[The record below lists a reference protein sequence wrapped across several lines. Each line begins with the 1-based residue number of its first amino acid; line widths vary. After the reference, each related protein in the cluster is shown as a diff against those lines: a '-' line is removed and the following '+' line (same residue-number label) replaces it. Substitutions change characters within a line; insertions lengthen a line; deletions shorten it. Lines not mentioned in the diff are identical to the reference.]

1 MVGPS
6 HHHATTNHGL
16 VFDSPAMAAFT
27 ELEGEVLIGLVTQ
40 AASML
45 AGLCRRHGVEVRR
58 VLDLGCGPGVG
69 TTCLARWLDAATVV
83 AVDGSPTMLQHVT
96 ARAERLGLAQRVETR
111 LVELPAGLDTLGR
124 ADVAWASMVLHHV
137 GDQATALRRIREL
150 LGTGGLVAILEQA
163 HPLRVLPEDV
173 DLGRPGLWDRL
184 DAAWASWF
192 AEMRADLS
200 GATTAADYPAMLGEA
215 GFELVADEVLTLAL
229 DAPLEERSRRFA
241 LSHLTRTSAQLAPY
255 AHAADLQALKVL
267 TDDNGEGS
275 ILAREDAV
283 LRASRHLYVAR
294 ALP

>member
-1 MVGPS
+1 MGGPS
-6 HHHATTNHGL
+6 HDHAPTNHGL
-16 VFDSPAMAAFT
+16 VFDSPMMAAFA
-27 ELEGEVLIGLVTQ
+27 ELEAEVLIGLVTQ

-45 AGLCRRHGVEVRR
+45 AGLCRRHAVEVRR

-69 TTCLARWLDAATVV
+69 TTCLAGRFDSATIV

-96 ARAERLGLAQRVETR
+96 GRAERLGLAQRVETC
-111 LVELPAGLDTLGR
+111 LAELPALLDTLGR
-124 ADVAWASMVLHHV
+124 ADVVWASMVLHHV

-150 LGTGGLVAILEQA
+150 LGTGGLLAILEQA

-192 AEMRADLS
+192 AEMRADLA
-200 GATTAADYPAMLGEA
+200 GATTAADYPAMLEEA

-229 DAPLEERSRRFA
+229 DAPLEGRSRRFA
-241 LSHLTRTSAQLAPY
+241 LDHLTRTSAQLASH
-255 AHAADLQALKVL
+255 AHAGDLEALEVL
-267 TDDNGEGS
+267 TDDNGEAS
-275 ILAREDAV
+275 ILHREDAV